1 MGYSIRTERFRYTEW
16 RDFATREVKAR
27 ELYDHQDDPG
37 ETRNVISRDL
47 HADSV
52 PRLLNLL
59 EEVIQ
64 STNEPRL

>member
-16 RDFATREVKAR
+16 RDFATKEVKAR

-52 PRLLNLL
+52 P
-59 EEVIQ
+59 
-64 STNEPRL
+64 